1 MEIKKYE
8 FKDAT
13 VDGAIEKGLKEL
25 GLEREDVDVEVKSYG
40 GIFSKATVEIIV
52 KETEQEATTEEPVKE
67 EASVTSPATEEE
79 LIEAENLATEFVT
92 ALVAK
97 MGVNCAVEV
106 TRKGEE
112 IFVNI
117 TGDDAGVIIGY
128 RGEVLDAIQ
137 YFTLWIAN
145 KCGKD
150 FVRVT
155 LDAENYRKKRCE
167 TLQNLAFRLAKKCS
181 RTGRKVE
188 LEPMNPF
195 ERRVIHTA
203 LQDNKYV
210 TTTSEGEGRFRH
222 VVISPKENAVKSV
235 SETREMT
242 YGTSSSF
249 KKKGAVKT
257 RSFGGNKRKF

>member
-25 GLEREDVDVEVKSYG
+25 GLEREEVDVEVKSYG

-52 KETEQEATTEEPVKE
+52 KEEEATNEPLVSEELP
-67 EASVTSPATEEE
+67 VTSPVTEDE
-79 LIEAENLATEFVT
+79 LVEAENLAGEFVT

-97 MGVNCAVEV
+97 MGINCAVEV
-106 TRKGEE
+106 NRKGEE

-117 TGDDAGVIIGY
+117 TGEDAGVIIGY

-137 YFTLWIAN
+137 YFTLWITN

-181 RTGRKVE
+181 RTNRKVE

-222 VVISPKENAVKSV
+222 VVISPKETATKTA
-235 SETREMT
+235 SEAREMT

-249 KKKGAVKT
+249 KRKGAVKT